1 MVAYQIAELSPDAA
15 GGFAPR
21 GAVRDLWTSRDPET
35 IIAGPAETGKTYGCL
50 HWLDA
55 CMWKY
60 PGAQAAIVRKT
71 YNSAIASVVQT
82 YERKV
87 LGANSPVRP
96 YGGDR
101 PQWYDYPNHSRV
113 WVGGMDNPGKVLS
126 SERDII
132 YANQAEELTLDDW
145 ETLRT
150 RATGRAGNMPYAR
163 SVGDCNPGPPQH
175 WILQRERDG
184 RLRVLHSRH
193 EDNPSLYDD
202 HAALTDQG
210 RATMAV
216 LDSLTGVRY
225 QRLRLGLW
233 VSAEGT
239 VYELKDAHLGD
250 DLFQP
255 DKPTQLAVDPS
266 NGSGPYAAL
275 VLQQVGQRVLVVG
288 EFYLVGGMDE
298 DLRDWLLASPYLAR
312 LTKVVC
318 DPAKQDTIKRLRAM
332 LKVHVQ
338 AKEGRKD
345 ITAQI
350 SAVKSLMVVDPQT
363 KQAPLV
369 IDRGNCPMLLDEF
382 SQYRWKQP
390 AGGRAIRTERA
401 RDAQTGEMVSVPI
414 YDDEPEDAHNHC
426 LDALAYWVTT
436 RALLG
441 SKEVEKREQ
450 PKPAVPW
457 YAQPSGVRR

>member
-1 MVAYQIAELSPDAA
+1 MVAYQIAELRADQP

-21 GAVRDLWTSRDPET
+21 GAVKALWTTRDPET
-35 IIAGPAETGKTYGCL
+35 MVAGPAETGKTYGCL

-55 CMWKY
+55 LAWKY
-60 PGAQAAIVRKT
+60 PGMQAAIVRKT
-71 YNSAIASVVQT
+71 YQSAVASVVQT

-87 LGANSPVRP
+87 LGATSPVRA

-101 PQWYDYPNHSRV
+101 PQWYDYPNGSRV

-126 SERDII
+126 SERDIV

-175 WILQRERDG
+175 WILQRERAG
-184 RLRVLHSRH
+184 RLTVLHSRH
-193 EDNPSLYDD
+193 EDNPALYDD
-202 HAALTDQG
+202 AGHLTDQG
-210 RATMAV
+210 RTTLAV
-216 LDSLTGVRY
+216 LDSLTGVRH

-239 VYELKDAHLGD
+239 VYDLQEAHLGD

-275 VLQQVGQRVLVVG
+275 VLQQVGTRVLVVG
-288 EFYLVGGMDE
+288 EFYRVGGMDE
-298 DLRDWLLASPYLAR
+298 DLRDWLLASPYYAR
-312 LTKVVC
+312 LTTAIC
-318 DPAKQDTIKRLRAM
+318 DPAKPDTIKRLRAM
-332 LKVHVQ
+332 LQVPVR
-338 AKEGRKD
+338 AKEGKKD

-350 SAVKSLMVVDPQT
+350 AAVKSLLVADPVT
-363 KQAPLV
+363 KTPALCV
-369 IDRGNCPMLLDEF
+369 DRGRCPMLVDEF
-382 SQYRWKQP
+382 SQYVW
-390 AGGRAIRTERA
+390 A
-401 RDAQTGEMVSVPI
+401 RPLASAPDRNVSETPVDAN
-414 YDDEPEDAHNHC
+414 NHC

-441 SKEVEKREQ
+441 SRERVA
-450 PKPAVPW
+450 PDAAKPVVPW
-457 YAQPSGVRR
+457 YAR

>member
-1 MVAYQIAELSPDAA
+1 MVAYQIAELKADAP

-21 GAVRDLWTSRDPET
+21 GAVKDLWHTRDPEVM
-35 IIAGPAETGKTYGCL
+35 IAGAAETGKTYGCL
-50 HWLDA
+50 HYLDA
-55 CMWKY
+55 LMWKY
-60 PGAQAAIVRKT
+60 RGAQAAIVRKT

-87 LGANSPVRP
+87 LGTNSPVRP

-101 PQWYDYPNHSRV
+101 PQWYDYPNGSRV

-175 WILQRERDG
+175 WILQRERDQ
-184 RLRVLHSRH
+184 RLVVLHSKH
-193 EDNPSLYDD
+193 EDNPTLYSDRGD
-202 HAALTDQG
+202 LTDQG

-239 VYELKDAHLGD
+239 VYELTDAHLGD
-250 DLFQP
+250 DLFQE

-275 VLQQVGQRVLVVG
+275 VLQQVGNRVLVVA

-298 DLRDWLLASPYLAR
+298 DLRDWLLASPYYAK
-312 LTKVVC
+312 LTRVTC

-332 LKVHVQ
+332 LKVPTRG
-338 AKEGRKD
+338 KEGRKD
-345 ITAQI
+345 INAGI
-350 SAVKSLMVVDPQT
+350 AAVKSLMEIDPVT
-363 KQAPLV
+363 KVAKLCV
-369 IDRGNCPMLLDEF
+369 DRGRCPMLIDEF
-382 SQYRWKQP
+382 SRYTWAQP
-390 AGGRAIRTERA
+390 GAAHPDRNLSSTPV
-401 RDAQTGEMVSVPI
+401 DAW
-414 YDDEPEDAHNHC
+414 NHC
-426 LDALAYWVTT
+426 LDALKDWVTSE
-436 RALLG
+436 ALLG
-441 SKEVEKREQ
+441 SREAVKREAA
-450 PKPAVPW
+450 KPVVPW

>member
-1 MVAYQIAELSPDAA
+1 MVAYQIAELKADAP

-35 IIAGPAETGKTYGCL
+35 IIAGPAETGKTFGCL

-55 CMWKY
+55 LAWKY
-60 PGAQAAIVRKT
+60 PGMQAAIVRKT
-71 YNSAIASVVQT
+71 YNSAIASVVQS
-82 YERKV
+82 YRLKV
-87 LGANSPVRP
+87 LGSNSPVKA

-101 PQWYDYPNHSRV
+101 PDWFDYPNGSRV

-193 EDNPSLYDD
+193 EDNPTLYND
-202 HAALTDQG
+202 HAALTAQG
-210 RATMAV
+210 HATMAV

-239 VYELKDAHLGD
+239 VYELKDEHLGD

-275 VLQQVGQRVLVVG
+275 VLQQIGKRVLVVA
-288 EFYLVGGMDE
+288 EFYQNGGKDE
-298 DLRDWLLASPYLAR
+298 DLRDWLLASPYHAR
-312 LTKVVC
+312 LTGGVS
-318 DPAKQDTIKRLRAM
+318 DPAKPDTIWRLSQKDFLGVRIT
-332 LKVHVQ
+332 
-338 AKEGRKD
+338 AKEGKKD

-350 SAVKSLMVVDPQT
+350 NAVRSLMELDPVT
-363 KQAPLV
+363 KQSPLV
-369 IDRGNCPMLLDEF
+369 IDRGRCPMLLDEF
-382 SQYRWKQP
+382 SQYVWQKPLVNAPDRNISDTP
-390 AGGRAIRTERA
+390 
-401 RDAQTGEMVSVPI
+401 V
-414 YDDEPEDAHNHC
+414 DAHNHC

-436 RALLG
+436 KALAGLSG
-441 SKEVEKREQ
+441 GIRT
-450 PKPAVPW
+450 PAATSTVPS
-457 YAQPSGVRR
+457 YGRRW

>member
-1 MVAYQIAELSPDAA
+1 MVAYQIAELRPDAP

-21 GAVRDLWTSRDPET
+21 GAVKELWRSRDPET
-35 IIAGPAETGKTYGCL
+35 MIAGPAETGKTFGCL

-55 CMWKY
+55 CLWKY
-60 PGAQAAIVRKT
+60 PGAQGAMVRKT

-87 LGANSPVRP
+87 LGANSPVHA

-101 PQWYDYPNHSRV
+101 PQWYDYPNGSRL

-175 WILQRERDG
+175 WILERERAG
-184 RLRVLHSRH
+184 RLTVLHSQH
-193 EDNPSLYDD
+193 QDNPTLYDD
-202 HAALTDQG
+202 AGGLTAQG
-210 RATMAV
+210 VATMAV

-225 QRLRLGLW
+225 QRLRMGLW

-239 VYELKDAHLGD
+239 VYELKDEHLGD
-250 DLFQP
+250 HLFQP

-266 NGSGPYAAL
+266 NGAGPYAAL
-275 VLQQVGQRVLVVG
+275 VLQQIGARVLVVA
-288 EFYLVGGMDE
+288 EFYQVGGMDE
-298 DLRDWLLASPYLAR
+298 DLRDWFLASPYYAK
-312 LTKVVC
+312 LTGGVG
-318 DPAKQDTIKRLRAM
+318 DPAKPDTLRRLSTM
-332 LKVHVQ
+332 LKVPIT

-350 SAVKSLMVVDPQT
+350 SAVKSLMEIDAKT
-363 KQAPLV
+363 KEAPLV

-382 SQYRWKQP
+382 SQYRWKRP
-390 AGGRAIRTERA
+390 MANLPDRNISE
-401 RDAQTGEMVSVPI
+401 
-414 YDDEPEDAHNHC
+414 EPEDAHNHC

-436 RALLG
+436 KALAGLRPG
-441 SKEVEKREQ
+441 IKT
-450 PKPAVPW
+450 PKASASLPS
-457 YAQPSGVRR
+457 YARKW

>member
-1 MVAYQIAELSPDAA
+1 MTAYQIAELRPDAA
-15 GGFAPR
+15 GGFTPR
-21 GAVRDLWTSRDPET
+21 GAVRELWTSRDPET

-60 PGAQAAIVRKT
+60 PGAQGAMIRKT
-71 YNSAIASVVQT
+71 YNSAVASIVQT
-82 YERKV
+82 FERKV
-87 LGANSPVRP
+87 LSPDSPVTP

-101 PQWYDYPNHSRV
+101 PQWYDYPNGSRI
-113 WVGGMDNPGKVLS
+113 WVGGMDNPGKSLS
-126 SERDII
+126 TERDII

-175 WILQRERDG
+175 WILQREQAG

-193 EDNPSLYDD
+193 EDNP
-202 HAALTDQG
+202 ALFDAGGLLTAQG
-210 RATMAV
+210 VATMAV

-225 QRLRLGLW
+225 QRLRQGLW

-239 VYELKDAHLGD
+239 VYELTDAHLGD

-275 VLQQVGQRVLVVG
+275 VLQQVGPRVLVVG
-288 EFYLVGGMDE
+288 EFYQVGGMDE
-298 DLRDWLLASPYLAR
+298 DLRDWLLASPYRAR
-312 LTKVVC
+312 LTAIVC
-318 DPAKQDTIKRLRAM
+318 DPAKADTIKRLQAFFPGI
-332 LKVHVQ
+332 HVQ

-350 SAVKSLMVVDPQT
+350 GAVKSLMVVSPVS
-363 KQAPLV
+363 KAAPLV
-369 IDRGNCPMLLDEF
+369 IDRGRCPMLLDEF
-382 SQYRWKQP
+382 SQYKWKTP
-390 AGGRAIRTERA
+390 TGGRPARTA
-401 RDAQTGEMVSVPI
+401 RVRNSYTQEWESVPV
-414 YDDEPEDAHNHC
+414 YDDTPEDAHNHC

-436 RALLG
+436 KALTGLVAAG
-441 SKEVEKREQ
+441 GN
-450 PKPAVPW
+450 PPT
-457 YAQPSGVRR
+457 RRQVTPL

>member
-1 MVAYQIAELSPDAA
+1 VVAYQIAELAPDAP

-21 GAVRDLWTSRDPET
+21 GAVKELWRTRHPET

-50 HWLDA
+50 QWLDA
-55 CMWKY
+55 LMWKY

-87 LGANSPVRP
+87 LGPGSPVKP

-101 PQWYDYPNHSRV
+101 PQWYDYPNGARV

-132 YANQAEELTLDDW
+132 YANQAEELSVDDW

-163 SVGDCNPGPPQH
+163 SVGDCNPGPPNH
-175 WILQRERDG
+175 WILARERAG
-184 RLRVLHSRH
+184 TLRVLHSRH
-193 EDNPSLYDD
+193 EDNPTLYDEAG
-202 HAALTDQG
+202 HLTAQG
-210 RATMAV
+210 VTTMAV
-216 LDSLTGVRY
+216 LDGLTGVRH
-225 QRLRLGLW
+225 QRLRSGLW

-239 VYELKDAHLGD
+239 VYQLLDAHLGD

-255 DKPTQLAVDPS
+255 GKPTQLAVDPS

-275 VLQQVGQRVLVVG
+275 VIQQVGPRVMVVA
-288 EFYLVGGMDE
+288 EFYRVGGMDE
-298 DLRDWLLASPYLAR
+298 DLRDWLLASPYYAQ
-312 LTKVVC
+312 LTAAIC
-318 DPAKQDTIKRLRAM
+318 DPAKPDTIKRLGAM
-332 LKVHVQ
+332 LKVPVR

-350 SAVKSLMVVDPQT
+350 AAVKSLMVVDPVT
-363 KQAPLV
+363 KAAPLAV
-369 IDRGNCPMLLDEF
+369 DRGRCPMLLDEF
-382 SQYRWKQP
+382 SQYVWRKP
-390 AGGRAIRTERA
+390 AAVVADRNAPE
-401 RDAQTGEMVSVPI
+401 
-414 YDDEPEDAHNHC
+414 EPEDAHNHC

-436 RALLG
+436 KALTGTQPRPSWNRAATTD
-441 SKEVEKREQ
+441 
-450 PKPAVPW
+450 PKP
-457 YAQPSGVRR
+457 YLRRTG

>member
-1 MVAYQIAELSPDAA
+1 MVAYQIAELKADAR

-21 GAVRDLWTSRDPET
+21 GAVKDLWASRDPET
-35 IIAGPAETGKTYGCL
+35 MIAGPAETGKTFGCL

-55 CMWKY
+55 LAWKY
-60 PGAQAAIVRKT
+60 PGMQAAIVRKT

-87 LGANSPVRP
+87 MGSGSPVRP

-101 PQWYDYPNHSRV
+101 PQWYDYPNGSRV

-175 WILQRERDG
+175 WILQRERDQ
-184 RLRVLHSRH
+184 RLTVLHSRH
-193 EDNPSLYDD
+193 EDNPTLYTDRGD
-202 HAALTDQG
+202 LTDQG
-210 RATMAV
+210 HATMAV

-239 VYELKDAHLGD
+239 VYELKDEHLGD
-250 DLFQP
+250 NLFQP
-255 DKPTQLAVDPS
+255 GKPTQLAVDPS

-275 VLQQVGQRVLVVG
+275 VLQQVGARVLVVA
-288 EFYLVGGMDE
+288 EFYQVGGMDE
-298 DLRDWLLASPYLAR
+298 DLRDWLLASPYHDK
-312 LTKVVC
+312 LTNVVC
-318 DPAKQDTIKRLRAM
+318 DPAKPDTIKRLKVM
-332 LKVHVQ
+332 LKCNDVRG
-338 AKEGRKD
+338 KEGRKD

-350 SAVKSLMVVDPQT
+350 SAVKSLMEVDAVT
-363 KQAPLV
+363 KVAPLV
-369 IDRGNCPMLLDEF
+369 IDRGRCPMLLDEF
-382 SQYRWKQP
+382 SQYVWAKP
-390 AGGRAIRTERA
+390 L
-401 RDAQTGEMVSVPI
+401 VSAPDRNISDTPV
-414 YDDEPEDAHNHC
+414 DAHNHC

-436 RALLG
+436 KALAGLSG
-441 SKEVEKREQ
+441 
-450 PKPAVPW
+450 
-457 YAQPSGVRR
+457 GVRTPAASSSVPSYGKRW

>member
-1 MVAYQIAELSPDAA
+1 MVSYQIAELAPGEV

-21 GAVRDLWTSRDPET
+21 GAVRDLWKTRHAEVM
-35 IIAGPAETGKTYGCL
+35 IAGPAETGKTFGCL
-50 HWLDA
+50 HYLDA
-55 CMWKY
+55 LMWEF

-87 LGANSPVRP
+87 LGPNSPVHA

-101 PQWYDYPNHSRV
+101 PQWYDYPNGSRV

-126 SERDII
+126 SERDVI

-175 WILQRERDG
+175 WILQRERDS
-184 RLRVLHSRH
+184 RLVVLHSRH
-193 EDNPSLYDD
+193 EDNPTLYSERGD
-202 HAALTDQG
+202 LTDQG

-275 VLQQVGQRVLVVG
+275 VLQQVGLRVLVVG

-298 DLRDWLLASPYLAR
+298 DLRDWLLASPYYAR
-312 LTKVVC
+312 LTNVVC
-318 DPAKQDTIKRLRAM
+318 DPAKPDTIKRLGMM

-338 AKEGRKD
+338 AKEGKKD

-350 SAVKSLMVVDPQT
+350 NAVKSLMVVDPAT
-363 KQAPLV
+363 KGAPLLV
-369 IDRGNCPMLLDEF
+369 DRGRCPMLLDEF
-382 SQYRWKQP
+382 SQYVHQKPSAAHPDRNAP
-390 AGGRAIRTERA
+390 
-401 RDAQTGEMVSVPI
+401 
-414 YDDEPEDAHNHC
+414 DEPVDAHNHC

-441 SKEVEKREQ
+441 SREAVKREAT
-450 PKPAVPW
+450 KPAIPW